1 MATATLPKSVR
12 TFGPRSN
19 GILMTAREFDRADFE
34 EGWRYELIH
43 GVLIVSPIPL
53 ENEADPNGELEYML
67 RNYRNN
73 HPQGTALDAT
83 MPERIVRTL
92 ENRRRADRVI
102 WAGLGRLPRRN
113 ETPTIIA
120 EFVSEGK
127 RDRER
132 DYETKRD
139 EYMELGVQE
148 YWIIDRFEQ
157 IMTVWTRQGNKNRK
171 RVVRQKQIYRT
182 DLLPGFELPLAKLL
196 ALANRWP
203 APSNE

>member
-1 MATATLPKSVR
+1 MATASLPKPAR
-12 TFGPRSN
+12 IFGPNSN
-19 GILMTAREFDRADFE
+19 GILMTPREFDRAEFE
-34 EGWRYELIH
+34 DGWRYELIN

-53 ENEADPNGELEYML
+53 ENEADPNDELGYLL
-67 RNYRNN
+67 RDYRER
-73 HPQGTALDAT
+73 HPQGAALDAT

-102 WAGLGRLPRRN
+102 WAGLGRLPRRH
-113 ETPTIIA
+113 ETPTIVA

-139 EYMELGVQE
+139 EYMELGVNE

-157 IMTVWTRQGNKNRK
+157 IMTVWTRQGHRNRK
-171 RVVRQKQIYRT
+171 RVVRANQVYRT
-182 DLLPGFELPLAKLL
+182 DLLPGFELPLARLL
-196 ALANRWP
+196 AVANRWP
-203 APSNE
+203 HEAE

>member
-1 MATATLPKSVR
+1 MATASLPKSTR
-12 TFGPRSN
+12 SFGPGSN
-19 GILMTAREFDRADFE
+19 GILMTPREFDRADFE
-34 EGWRYELIH
+34 DGWRYELIN

-73 HPQGTALDAT
+73 HPQGAALDAT

-102 WAGLGRLPRRN
+102 WTGLGRLPRRY
-113 ETPTIIA
+113 ETPTVIA

-139 EYMELGVQE
+139 EYMELGVKE
-148 YWIIDRFEQ
+148 YWIIDRFEKT
-157 IMTVWTRQGNKNRK
+157 MTVWTRQGNRNRK
-171 RVVRQKQIYRT
+171 RVVRAQQVYRT
-182 DLLPGFELPLAKLL
+182 DLLPGFELPLARLL

-203 APSNE
+203 GEPE

>member
-1 MATATLPKSVR
+1 MATASLPKSAR
-12 TFGPRSN
+12 SFGPGSN
-19 GILMTAREFDRADFE
+19 GILMTPREFDRAEFE
-34 EGWRYELIH
+34 DGWRYELIN

-73 HPQGTALDAT
+73 HPQGAALDAT

-132 DYETKRD
+132 DYETNRD
-139 EYMELGVQE
+139 EYMELGVKE
-148 YWIIDRFEQ
+148 YWIIDRFEK
-157 IMTVWTRQGNKNRK
+157 IMTVWTRQ
-171 RVVRQKQIYRT
+171 
-182 DLLPGFELPLAKLL
+182 
-196 ALANRWP
+196 
-203 APSNE
+203 